1 MSYSRC
7 KQNVKEVFFIYMN
20 PFNFSTYFIY
30 VFKSLTQ
37 SLQPQ
42 RFVRSPAGAGKCQ
55 QSGRSSAHHEGKK
68 DKYM

>member
-7 KQNVKEVFFIYMN
+7 KQNVKEVFVIYMN

-42 RFVRSPAGAGKCQ
+42 RFVRSPAGAGECQ